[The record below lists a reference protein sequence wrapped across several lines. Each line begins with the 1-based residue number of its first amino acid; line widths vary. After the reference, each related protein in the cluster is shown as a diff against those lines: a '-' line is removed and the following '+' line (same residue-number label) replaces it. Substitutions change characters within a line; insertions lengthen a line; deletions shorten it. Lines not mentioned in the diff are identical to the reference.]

1 MSDADVAPPSSL
13 DAPGVED
20 PRLAQE
26 QSSKLPSPPLIPP
39 PSEPSRTKV
48 DEEKQ
53 QHHQQQQHDADQDD
67 VLSTKADSEAETII
81 QSGRESLSPEKR
93 RKHIQHFPRNDVG
106 KNENDQPDAPLEREA
121 SPSVKKRKRSS
132 QDNSPGEGQP
142 APKSSPPSLSRPP
155 SPPPVVKKEVSDIPP
170 ALTRRDS
177 ATSNT
182 AELPVNG
189 IVSARKRSFSE
200 SVIEGELTDNE
211 PPSRSRKNSDS
222 TTRDR
227 QRREKTQPTP
237 SSRSKDRSLSPPF
250 RSHKRAASGPQQ
262 ELVDNLHRKRKL
274 LKNRNR
280 QSSEDRQSVSSSSS
294 SGASPVPSSH
304 SRRLTSTDGSAALSG
319 KVANHK
325 KQRDQNG
332 RTRLARACAANEFEA
347 AVARHAERPEDLNV
361 PDNAGN
367 TPLQIASLEGC
378 APIVKFLLEAGCEI
392 DTKNI
397 DKDTPLIDAVENGH
411 LEVIK
416 LLLNAGANPRTVNA
430 EGDEPY
436 DLIPSDTEG
445 YEEIRKIISQA
456 KANPSRKRPSEDN
469 GVRSI
474 SAKGSVPRAIS
485 GTSPRDSPPAHSM
498 MSPPPGTSTSTRR
511 KTVRSEATR
520 NDLLWTKPTQE
531 NLCNFAAKGDMAGV
545 ANVLNVI
552 QKADS
557 ESLIAAAKGGHEDVM
572 SLLLGM
578 GDANPDPEPVQNP
591 SCRPGY
597 NTPMLAAIGRGN
609 LAIIRLLLDQRGFNP
624 TRRLYRGSTYHEL
637 AADRKGE
644 NWEEEAAI
652 LKKAYEQSKS
662 AKKLRK
668 TETKSPKR
676 SREQEKDTAR
686 KSRRESSSPVAAPR
700 RTVRSPNS
708 SRHGDAIAKE
718 NVKTKDSSSHI
729 KEKVNGTSRPRT
741 VAREDP
747 HSEHSADPDQP
758 KSKRERRKSDAS
770 SVNRSEG
777 IPKRRRLIAGR
788 PPQDRDKRRPSLM
801 STDSLS
807 GREEFLKSHGSAVKE
822 TTDAR
827 EKEVSKMKLK
837 RARNSVSPER
847 SRSQGPENGKDSEE
861 YQKKKRR
868 LQSEESAHKLANGV
882 QKKSLENTSSKK
894 DQRPSHSETDRIQK
908 DTPPEK
914 RGSRPVDTSV
924 PVKKEQKKQDSQ
936 SLDRIP
942 MDDSHS
948 KDKLDAKEVT
958 EDPDTQMTQEEEE
971 KRTSADIENE
981 RIAKEE
987 EESRKAAEQ
996 ARLARE
1002 KAEEEERK
1010 RKEAEQRRIKQAEE
1024 DRQRRAEQERAR
1036 IAKHRKEQEEQEQRR
1051 RDALPSRLRVA
1062 ANLVGAND
1070 PRAKSHAWLKQFM
1083 PVVTARTKQL
1093 DPSCASEVAEDLWV
1107 PNFLVAPLLATN
1119 DLQLSQYS
1127 SWEKRHA
1134 SYTQR
1139 LNLWRVTRRIL
1150 VQTDDLEAGDYSF
1163 GQVIQRDGETRPK
1176 YFDMEHV
1183 FWVKLSDFTDLVP
1196 HIPHLNG
1203 LELEFLKMHID
1214 QEPSFLTNHLSRPQ
1228 VNGNVFLPTEPASS
1242 VNGLTNG
1249 YGHAHHSTYV

>member
-1 MSDADVAPPSSL
+1 V
-13 DAPGVED
+13 
-20 PRLAQE
+20 
-26 QSSKLPSPPLIPP
+26 
-39 PSEPSRTKV
+39 
-48 DEEKQ
+48 
-53 QHHQQQQHDADQDD
+53 
-67 VLSTKADSEAETII
+67 
-81 QSGRESLSPEKR
+81 
-93 RKHIQHFPRNDVG
+93 
-106 KNENDQPDAPLEREA
+106 
-121 SPSVKKRKRSS
+121 
-132 QDNSPGEGQP
+132 
-142 APKSSPPSLSRPP
+142 
-155 SPPPVVKKEVSDIPP
+155 
-170 ALTRRDS
+170 
-177 ATSNT
+177 
-182 AELPVNG
+182 
-189 IVSARKRSFSE
+189 
-200 SVIEGELTDNE
+200 
-211 PPSRSRKNSDS
+211 
-222 TTRDR
+222 
-227 QRREKTQPTP
+227 
-237 SSRSKDRSLSPPF
+237 
-250 RSHKRAASGPQQ
+250 
-262 ELVDNLHRKRKL
+262 
-274 LKNRNR
+274 
-280 QSSEDRQSVSSSSS
+280 SSSS

-332 RTRLARACAANEFEA
+332 RTRLARACAANEFDA

-378 APIVKFLLEAGCEI
+378 APIVKFLLGAGCEI

-416 LLLNAGANPRTVNA
+416 LLLDAGANPRTVNA

-445 YEEIRKIISQA
+445 YDEIRKIISQA
-456 KANPSRKRPSEDN
+456 KANRSRKRPSEDN
-469 GVRSI
+469 GVRSS

-485 GTSPRDSPPAHSM
+485 ATSPRDSPPAHSM
-498 MSPPPGTSTSTRR
+498 MSPPPGASTATRR

-591 SCRPGY
+591 NCRPGY

-624 TRRLYRGSTYHEL
+624 TRRLYRGSAYHEL

-676 SREQEKDTAR
+676 LREQEKDSVR
-686 KSRRESSSPVAAPR
+686 KSRRDSSSPVTAPR
-700 RTVRSPNS
+700 RPVRSPNS
-708 SRHGDAIAKE
+708 SRHGDVIAKE
-718 NVKTKDSSSHI
+718 TSKTKDSSSHS
-729 KEKVNGTSRPRT
+729 KEKVNGASRPKT

-747 HSEHSADPDQP
+747 HSEYSADPDHP
-758 KSKRERRKSDAS
+758 KSKRNISERRKSDAS
-770 SVNRSEG
+770 SVNRSEEV
-777 IPKRRRLIAGR
+777 PKRRRLIAGR
-788 PPQDRDKRRPSLM
+788 PPQVRDKRRPSLM

-807 GREEFLKSHGSAVKE
+807 GREEFLKAHGSAANE
-822 TTDAR
+822 TNDAK
-827 EKEVSKMKLK
+827 EKESSKIKLK
-837 RARNSVSPER
+837 RARNSLSPER

-868 LQSEESAHKLANGV
+868 LQSEESSHKLANGI

-894 DQRPSHSETDRIQK
+894 DERPSHSETVRIQK

-914 RGSRPVDTSV
+914 RNSRPADTSV
-924 PVKKEQKKQDSQ
+924 LVKKEQKKQDSQ
-936 SLDRIP
+936 PLDRIP

-948 KDKLDAKEVT
+948 KEKGPSLDAKEAS
-958 EDPDTQMTQEEEE
+958 EQEPDTQMTQEEEE
-971 KRTSADIENE
+971 KRSSADIEKE
-981 RIAKEE
+981 RVAKEE
-987 EESRKAAEQ
+987 EENRKAAEQ

-1002 KAEEEERK
+1002 KVEEEERK

-1036 IAKHRKEQEEQEQRR
+1036 LAKLRKEQEEQEQRR

-1083 PVVTARTKQL
+1083 PVVTARTRQL
-1093 DPSCASEVAEDLWV
+1093 DPSCASEVAEELWV

-1134 SYTQR
+1134 TYTQR

-1150 VQTDDLEAGDYSF
+1150 VQTEDLDAGDCSF

-1214 QEPSFLTNHLSRPQ
+1214 HEPSFLTNHLSRPQ
-1228 VNGNVFLPTEPASS
+1228 MNGNVFLPAEPASS

-1249 YGHAHHSTYV
+1249 YGHTHHGTYV

>member
-13 DAPGVED
+13 DALGVED
-20 PRLAQE
+20 PRPAQE
-26 QSSKLPSPPLIPP
+26 QPSKLPSPPLIPP
-39 PSEPSRTKV
+39 PSESSRAKV
-48 DEEKQ
+48 DRE
-53 QHHQQQQHDADQDD
+53 QQQHEADQDD

-93 RKHIQHFPRNDVG
+93 RKHIQHFPRNDVD
-106 KNENDQPDAPLEREA
+106 KNDQAEPPVERES

-132 QDNSPGEGQP
+132 QDDSPDEGQP
-142 APKSSPPSLSRPP
+142 APKSSPPSSSRP
-155 SPPPVVKKEVSDIPP
+155 SSLPPVVKKEVSDVQP

-177 ATSNT
+177 ATST
-182 AELPVNG
+182 AEPPANG
-189 IVSARKRSFSE
+189 ILSARKRSFSE

-211 PPSRSRKNSDS
+211 PPSRSLQRSDS
-222 TTRDR
+222 ARDR

-250 RSHKRAASGPQQ
+250 RSHKRASSGPQQ
-262 ELVDNLHRKRKL
+262 GLAENLHRKQKL
-274 LKNRNR
+274 PSTLLTNHNR

-294 SGASPVPSSH
+294 ASPVPSSH
-304 SRRLTSTDGSAALSG
+304 SRRLTSTDGSAGLSG

-332 RTRLARACAANEFEA
+332 RTRLARACAANEFET

-416 LLLNAGANPRTVNA
+416 LLLDAGANPRTVNA

-445 YEEIRKIISQA
+445 YDEIRKIISQA
-456 KANPSRKRPSEDN
+456 KANPSRKRSSEDN
-469 GVRSI
+469 GVRSS

-485 GTSPRDSPPAHSM
+485 ASSPRDSPPAHSM
-498 MSPPPGTSTSTRR
+498 MSPPPGASTSTRR

-545 ANVLNVI
+545 ATVLNVI

-578 GDANPDPEPVQNP
+578 GDADPDPDPVQNP

-624 TRRLYRGSTYHEL
+624 TRRPYRNSAYHEL

-662 AKKLRK
+662 AKKMRK

-676 SREQEKDTAR
+676 SRDQEKETVR
-686 KSRRESSSPVAAPR
+686 KSRRDSSSPVAAPR
-700 RTVRSPNS
+700 RPVRSPNS
-708 SRHGDAIAKE
+708 ARHGDTKE
-718 NVKTKDSSSHI
+718 NVKVKDSSSHA
-729 KEKVNGTSRPRT
+729 KEKINGTPRPKT

-747 HSEHSADPDQP
+747 HSEHAADLDHP
-758 KSKRERRKSDAS
+758 KPKRSISERRKSDAS
-770 SVNRSEG
+770 SVNRGEEV
-777 IPKRRRLIAGR
+777 PKRRRLIAGR
-788 PPQDRDKRRPSLM
+788 PPQDRDKRRPSFM

-807 GREEFLKSHGSAVKE
+807 GREEFLKAHGSAVKE
-822 TTDAR
+822 TTDTK
-827 EKEVSKMKLK
+827 EKEVSKVKLK
-837 RARNSVSPER
+837 RARHSVSPER
-847 SRSQGPENGKDSEE
+847 SRSQGPESGKDSEE

-868 LQSEESAHKLANGV
+868 LQSEESSHKLVNGV
-882 QKKSLENTSSKK
+882 PKKLLENTSSKK
-894 DQRPSHSETDRIQK
+894 DQRSSHPDTTRNNK

-914 RGSRPVDTSV
+914 RGSRLIDISV

-942 MDDSHS
+942 MEDSHS
-948 KDKLDAKEVT
+948 KEKVPSPDAKEVAQQ
-958 EDPDTQMTQEEEE
+958 DPDTQMTHEEEE
-971 KRTSADIENE
+971 KRSSVDIENG

-996 ARLARE
+996 ARIARE
-1002 KAEEEERK
+1002 KVEEEDRK

-1036 IAKHRKEQEEQEQRR
+1036 LAKLRKDQEEQEQRR

-1083 PVVTARTKQL
+1083 PVVTAKTKQL
-1093 DPSCASEVAEDLWV
+1093 DPSCSSEVADELWV

-1134 SYTQR
+1134 TYTQR

-1150 VQTDDLEAGDYSF
+1150 VQTDDLDAGDCSF

-1214 QEPSFLTNHLSRPQ
+1214 QEPSFLANHLSRPQ
-1228 VNGNVFLPTEPASS
+1228 VNGNAFLPTEPASS
-1242 VNGLTNG
+1242 VNGLSNG
-1249 YGHAHHSTYV
+1249 YGHTHHGTYV